1 MDESWEV
8 NGNMAGILYDARRI
22 KAYEGMAALCELADE
37 DQGWCDALWAEI
49 ILDEELFEEL
59 VFYLDHHTLLD
70 KVKCAGY
77 GLTDLYI
84 WQMNRYNIIGDT
96 GKNTAAC
103 NKERMVLHA
112 FSDMAAMKKDPD
124 VYVKRMTLGRGMDEQ
139 A

>member
-1 MDESWEV
+1 
-8 NGNMAGILYDARRI
+8 MAGIVYDARRI
-22 KAYEGMAALCELADE
+22 KAYEGMLAIGEYAGE
-37 DQGWCDALWAEI
+37 DKEWCDALWEKI
-49 ILDEELFEEL
+49 ILDAELFEEL
-59 VFYLDHHTLLD
+59 VFYLEHHFLLD
-70 KVKCAGY
+70 KMKCEGY

-112 FSDMAAMKKDPD
+112 FYDMAVMKKDPA

>member
-1 MDESWEV
+1 
-8 NGNMAGILYDARRI
+8 MAGILYDARRI
-22 KAYEGMAALCELADE
+22 KAYEGMLALGELAGE
-37 DQGWCDALWAEI
+37 DKQWCDGLWEEI
-49 ILDEELFEEL
+49 IFDAELLEEF
-59 VFYLDHHTLLD
+59 VYYLENHSLLD
-70 KVKCAGY
+70 KIRCEGY

-112 FSDMAAMKKDPD
+112 FSDMAAMKKNPA

>member
-1 MDESWEV
+1 MT
-8 NGNMAGILYDARRI
+8 GILYDARRI
-22 KAYEGMAALCELADE
+22 KAYEAMAALCEYAGE
-37 DQGWCDALWAEI
+37 NRAWCDTLWAELV
-49 ILDEELFEEL
+49 LDAELFEEL
-59 VFYLDHHTLLD
+59 VFYLENHALLD

-112 FSDMAAMKKDPD
+112 FYDMVAMKKDPA